1 MADYDLY
8 GIDAATLNDAAKLVV
23 ALLPLPFRPHDSSY
37 IGHYFLAGGEGDE
50 TFKLRENIDPD
61 DGEPAEGNHASHKFL
76 LYVDASGRGSDL
88 RQTLQAHQ
96 GITLLRHES
105 L

>member
-8 GIDAATLNDAAKLVV
+8 GIDASTLNDAAKLIV
-23 ALLPLPFRPHDSSY
+23 ALLPLPFRPHNSSY
-37 IGHYFLAGGEGDE
+37 IGEYFRAHGEGDE

-61 DGEPAEGNHASHKFL
+61 DGEPAEADYPSHKFL
-76 LYVDASGRGSDL
+76 LYVDGSGRGSDL
-88 RQTLQAHQ
+88 RQTFRAHHS
-96 GITLLRHES
+96 ITLLRHEC